1 MNYFPF
7 DHLPKAPEPKNP
19 LKPPISSKAY
29 LTLPKISPIPQF
41 LLFGLHFPPAESI
54 TIPVLLPSRRRDM
67 LKFRKNIKE
76 ACKVLFRFD
85 GERPFAVAGSVE
97 EGGCYLT
104 DFVDLLGRKSS
115 LV

>member
-1 MNYFPF
+1 
-7 DHLPKAPEPKNP
+7 
-19 LKPPISSKAY
+19 
-29 LTLPKISPIPQF
+29 
-41 LLFGLHFPPAESI
+41 
-54 TIPVLLPSRRRDM
+54 M

-104 DFVDLLGRKSS
+104 DFVDLLSRKGS